1 VSRKYEIYSAIK
13 SALVSNLSDVK
24 IVDGHPTAGNK
35 QLTKTKV
42 IGLSIGN
49 EVWTD
54 TQRPNCELTIWI
66 DCFYRNAYKN
76 LDDFLTFEEQVLSV
90 LLSKWDYDLSY
101 IKGTYIISINTD
113 EGLLTPHGSFH
124 IELRVEYY
132 RDVRN
137 F

>member
-1 VSRKYEIYSAIK
+1 MSRKYEIYSAIK

-24 IVDGHPTAGNK
+24 IVDGHPTAGNR
-35 QLTKTKV
+35 QLTKQKT
-42 IGLSIGN
+42 IGISIGS

-54 TQRPNCELTIWI
+54 TQRPQCELTIWI
-66 DCFYRNAYKN
+66 DCYYKNAYRN
-76 LDDFLTFEEQVLSV
+76 LSDFLDFEEQVLAV
-90 LLSKWDYDLSY
+90 LLGNWDYDLSY
-101 IKGTYIISINTD
+101 VKGTYIMSIGTE
-113 EGLLTPHGSFH
+113 EGLLVPHGELH